1 MIRRALWMAA
11 GVAIGVLAVR
21 KVTAAKSA
29 LGPAGLNRA
38 VGQASDSIA
47 GFADAL
53 RSGMREREA
62 DLRSALGV
70 EAPAPAAPAVK
81 APAHN

>member
-21 KVTAAKSA
+21 KVSAAKSA
-29 LGPAGLNRA
+29 FGPAGLNRA
-38 VGQASDSIA
+38 VGQASDTVT

-53 RSGMREREA
+53 RTGMREREA
-62 DLRSALGV
+62 DLRAALGV
-70 EAPAPAAPAVK
+70 DQPETPATAS
-81 APAHN
+81 AHR

>member
-1 MIRRALWMAA
+1 MIKRALWLAA

-21 KVTAAKSA
+21 KVSATRQA

-38 VGQASDSIA
+38 AGRLADSISE
-47 GFADAL
+47 FAEAFH
-53 RSGMREREA
+53 SGMNEREA

-70 EAPAPAAPAVK
+70 ENSDARSRRD
-81 APAHN
+81 

>member
-1 MIRRALWMAA
+1 MAA

-38 VGQASDSIA
+38 VGQASDSVT
-47 GFADAL
+47 GFAEAL

-62 DLRSALGV
+62 DLRAALGV
-70 EAPAPAAPAVK
+70 DQPDAAALTTAD
-81 APAHN
+81 APAHR